1 MVDGVCCVLQAAK
14 SVRES
19 PTPIKSKAEAQKLS
33 GIGRCVGDIIC
44 LNNDGTIL

>member
-1 MVDGVCCVLQAAK
+1 MLCLAGGVQAAK

-33 GIGRCVGDIIC
+33 GIGRCVCGTGIISI
-44 LNNDGTIL
+44 NGTIL